1 MLIDDMYAVYPSYLS
16 PFPPNRHKQKPII
29 ALLSQYLRLQYTL
42 FAIISLLSLTS
53 ILHTVQN
60 YHRWLILPYRP
71 DQIEQQLTLYGTRIL
86 LMAMSS
92 SHLCSFVF
100 DTDVMPYQLTSY
112 DTNEFQQMVDFLLTD
127 FNDSTGVGTSTSCF
141 CLNYHNF
148 LHLHILLFLAQVIGS
163 NNVSSFFFSIDF
175 LRYYWISTNGWLLT
189 TVFQQFQRCWHQY

>member
-127 FNDSTGVGTSTSCF
+127 FNDSTGVGTSTSC
-141 CLNYHNF
+141 L
-148 LHLHILLFLAQVIGS
+148 ILGLPQQS
-163 NNVSSFFFSIDF
+163 PPTSSSFPFRRHRRQHNLIVPDYFFKSVQ
-175 LRYYWISTNGWLLT
+175 N
-189 TVFQQFQRCWHQY
+189 QQ